1 MRMKKLTAAFMALCM
16 GMSVLPLQASGSD
29 TPPQELLHLS
39 FEDSLSDSGPYA
51 NEAVAYGTMEYV
63 EGVRGKALHITNE
76 NGSSAAKGEN
86 YIQLPEAVKLGSEDF
101 SISLWYKSDS
111 GTEDGGTIIANKDYT
126 SGGNSPALRPH
137 LPDRRRMASYRREL

>member
-101 SISLWYKSDS
+101 SISLC
-111 GTEDGGTIIANKDYT
+111 
-126 SGGNSPALRPH
+126 
-137 LPDRRRMASYRREL
+137 